1 MALVLNGDGPITG
14 LSSLTFPGNAGSVTG
29 LANAAIPAIKIGTGA
44 VLQVVQGSE
53 ETSTSISTTTTPT
66 DTTITASITPSSS
79 SSKILILYSGQW
91 YPYNSVSGS
100 VIYMSGRIVR
110 GSTSIRAYDDYAM
123 AVNWPSAFGGI
134 FYIPVSMTY
143 LDSPATISSTTY
155 KIQIYAASGNPAGA
169 FLRTTKG
176 QIILMEIAA

>member
-1 MALVLNGDGPITG
+1 MALVLDGNGTMTVGNGDITG
-14 LSSLTFPGNAGSVTG
+14 LTRG
-29 LANAAIPAIKIGTGA
+29 AIESTAIGAGA

-66 DTTITASITPSSS
+66 DTTITASITPSST

-91 YPYNSVSGS
+91 YPYNSGSGS

-134 FYIPVSMTY
+134 FYMPVAMTY
-143 LDSPATISSTTY
+143 LDSPATTSSTTY
-155 KIQIYAASGNPAGA
+155 KIQIYASSSNPAGA

-176 QIILMEIAA
+176 QIVLMEIAA